1 MPQPLRQE
9 VTEGTELGRPPLLRQ
24 EVMEGMELECPLLR
38 QEVTEGMGL
47 LVVVP
52 LRNLPKLKLVQSA

>member
-1 MPQPLRQE
+1 M
-9 VTEGTELGRPPLLRQ
+9 ELGRPLLRQ
-24 EVMEGMELECPLLR
+24 EVMEGMELERPLLR
-38 QEVTEGMGL
+38 QEVTEGGL